1 MANNQAPFA
10 AHTLVELHVEDF
22 KPIIAYYKKLGFTVS
37 WMRQPE
43 GFKGYLVLKL
53 DHNVLCFWAGNQ
65 EVYKQRYFSRFPRN
79 SKRGY
84 GVELVL
90 MVDDV
95 EAYYQKVKSVA
106 NVFEPLQERPWG
118 LKDFRCVDPAGF
130 YLRFTDK
137 HNILDNR
144 YAVK

>member
-1 MANNQAPFA
+1 MTNEEPFA
-10 AHTLVELHVEDF
+10 ADSMVELHVEDF
-22 KPIIAYYKKLGFTVS
+22 KPIKVYYEKLGFEIAWTRPS
-37 WMRQPE
+37 E

-53 DHNVLCFWAGNQ
+53 DHNVLCFWAGNEHVYEQ
-65 EVYKQRYFSRFPRN
+65 EYFSQFPKD

-84 GVELVL
+84 GVEIVL

-95 EAYYQKVKSVA
+95 EAYFEKVKDVA
-106 NVFEPLQERPWG
+106 NIFEPLKMRPWG
-118 LKDFRCVDPAGF
+118 LKDFRCVDPAGY

-137 HNILDNR
+137 HNILDGK